1 MATHERWQVPNDL
14 KKKMHVLASELR
26 QRSTKSEAILWAALR
41 DRKLGGRKFRRQVPI
56 GAFVLDFYCA
66 EERLAIEIDG
76 GIHRSQQDADT
87 LRQEGIE
94 TLNIRFVRVSSEQV
108 EKDLSSVLQTIQSHF
123 LT

>member
-41 DRKLGGRKFRRQVPI
+41 DRKLVGRKFRRQVPI